1 MDLHK
6 IISLVPGVVY
16 QFCLRPDGSSCVPY
30 ASEAIREIYR
40 LNPEDVREDASRVF
54 AIVHPDDLEN
64 HLASI
69 QASAREMTPWQNE
82 YRLKFDDG
90 TVRWLYG
97 NALPQREADGSILW
111 HGFITDITER
121 KRIEDELKQTK
132 ERYDFA
138 TAIGKVGTWDWNPV
152 TGNLIWSDETFR
164 LLGLT
169 PGSAMPSYELFLSK
183 VHPDDRALLD
193 SAVQAAL
200 RDKKPYA
207 LDCRI
212 LAGNGEELACC
223 INGKVEFDA
232 KNQPIRMLGTI
243 HDITERKRLEQER
256 EQFRRFFLLSTDLM
270 CIADPFGCFK
280 QVNPAFTQLT
290 GFRESELVAKPFLDF
305 VLPEDRQ
312 RTAEEMKLQVVS
324 RPSMNF
330 ENRYVCKDGRIIFLS
345 WTAYFDKKDG
355 ITYATARDI
364 TEQKQAEEEL
374 RASEQKFMRLFMR
387 APIPLGVV
395 NKNGAIVYFNDQF
408 TEVFGYTTGD
418 VPTLKEWWQLAYP
431 DESYRQWVM
440 DSWDAA
446 VAKAAKEG
454 TVIESAEYKVT
465 CKSGAERIVMIG
477 GSSLEDDV
485 LATFIDV
492 TERKKAQAA
501 LQESEYRWK
510 FALEGAGDGLWDWN
524 VAEGTVFFSRRWKE
538 MLGFAEDEIGNSLDE
553 WEKRIHPDDK
563 VETLATVQAYLDG
576 KTSAYR
582 SEHRVSCKDGSWK
595 WILDRGMVVSRSED
609 GKPLRIIGTHTD
621 ITERK
626 LAEEQIHNLAF
637 YDTLTL
643 LPNRRMLNDRT
654 NQAMASSKR
663 SGRYCALL
671 FIDLDNFKPLNDT
684 YGHAVG
690 DLLLTEVA
698 RRISSCVREMD
709 TVARFGG
716 DEFVVMLSE
725 LDADKVESTAQA
737 GIVAEK
743 IRIILA
749 EPYVLKFQ
757 QEGNAE
763 TTIEHRCTASIG
775 VALFINH
782 EATPEEVLK
791 WADIAM
797 YQAKERGRNRV
808 HFYGS

>member
-54 AIVHPDDLEN
+54 AVVHPDDLEN

-69 QASAREMTPWQNE
+69 QASARDMTPWQNE
-82 YRLKFDDG
+82 YRLKFGDG

-121 KRIEDELKQTK
+121 KNIEDELKQAK
-132 ERYDFA
+132 ERYDYA
-138 TAIGKVGTWDWNPV
+138 TAIGKVGTWDWDPV
-152 TGNLIWSDETFR
+152 TGHLAWSDETFR

-169 PGSAMPSYELFLSK
+169 PGSVTPSYELFLGK
-183 VHPDDRALLD
+183 VHPDDWELLD
-193 SAVQAAL
+193 GAVQAAL
-200 RDKKPYA
+200 RDKKPYTI
-207 LDCRI
+207 DCRI
-212 LAGNGEELACC
+212 VSGKGEERACH
-223 INGKVEFDA
+223 ITGKVEFDA
-232 KNQPIRMLGTI
+232 KSQPVRMLGTI

-256 EQFRRFFLLSTDLM
+256 EQFRRFFQLSTDLM

-290 GFRESELVAKPFLDF
+290 GFNESELLARPFLDF

-312 RTAEEMKLQVVS
+312 RTADEMKLQVMA

-345 WTAYFDKKDG
+345 WTAYFDKNDG

-364 TEQKQAEEEL
+364 TERKQAEKEL

-387 APIPLGVV
+387 TPIPLGVV
-395 NKNGAIVYFNDQF
+395 NKNGAIVYFNDRF
-408 TEVFGYTTGD
+408 TEAFGYTTGD

-440 DSWDAA
+440 DSWSAA

-454 TVIESAEYKVT
+454 TVIEPAEYKVT
-465 CKSGAERIVMIG
+465 CKNGVERIVMIG
-477 GSSLEDDV
+477 GTSLEDDV
-485 LATFIDV
+485 LATFVDV

-524 VAEGTVFFSRRWKE
+524 VVDGTVFFSKRWKE

-553 WEKRIHPDDK
+553 WAKRIHPDDK
-563 VETLATVQAYLDG
+563 AETLATVQAYLDG
-576 KTSAYR
+576 RTPVYH

-595 WILDRGMVVSRSED
+595 WILDRGMVVSRSQD
-609 GKPLRIIGTHTD
+609 GKPLRMIGTHAD

-626 LAEEQIHNLAF
+626 NAEEQIHSLAF

-663 SGRYCALL
+663 SGRYCAML
-671 FIDLDNFKPLNDT
+671 FIDLDNFKPLNDR

-690 DLLLTEVA
+690 DLLLKEVA
-698 RRISSCVREMD
+698 HRISSCVREMD

-725 LDADKVESTAQA
+725 LDADKAESTAQA

-757 QEGNAE
+757 QEGDAE
-763 TTIEHRCTASIG
+763 TTIEHRCTSSIG
-775 VALFINH
+775 VALFIDH
-782 EATPEEVLK
+782 EASPEEVLK
-791 WADIAM
+791 WSDIAM
-797 YQAKERGRNRV
+797 YQAKEGGRNRV

>member
-1 MDLHK
+1 
-6 IISLVPGVVY
+6 
-16 QFCLRPDGSSCVPY
+16 
-30 ASEAIREIYR
+30 
-40 LNPEDVREDASRVF
+40 
-54 AIVHPDDLEN
+54 
-64 HLASI
+64 
-69 QASAREMTPWQNE
+69 
-82 YRLKFDDG
+82 
-90 TVRWLYG
+90 
-97 NALPQREADGSILW
+97 
-111 HGFITDITER
+111 
-121 KRIEDELKQTK
+121 
-132 ERYDFA
+132 
-138 TAIGKVGTWDWNPV
+138 
-152 TGNLIWSDETFR
+152 
-164 LLGLT
+164 
-169 PGSAMPSYELFLSK
+169 
-183 VHPDDRALLD
+183 
-193 SAVQAAL
+193 
-200 RDKKPYA
+200 
-207 LDCRI
+207 
-212 LAGNGEELACC
+212 
-223 INGKVEFDA
+223 
-232 KNQPIRMLGTI
+232 MLGTI

-256 EQFRRFFLLSTDLM
+256 EQFRRFFQLSTDLM

-290 GFRESELVAKPFLDF
+290 GFSESELVARPFLDF

-312 RTAEEMKLQVVS
+312 RTAVEMKLQVMA

-345 WTAYFDKKDG
+345 WTAYFDKDDG

-364 TEQKQAEEEL
+364 TERKQAEKEL

-387 APIPLGVV
+387 TPIPLGVV
-395 NKNGAIVYFNDQF
+395 NKNGAIVYFNDRF
-408 TEVFGYTTGD
+408 TEVFGYTAGD

-440 DSWDAA
+440 ESWSAA

-454 TVIESAEYKVT
+454 TVIEPAEYKVT
-465 CKSGAERIVMIG
+465 CKSGVERIVMIG
-477 GSSLEDDV
+477 GTSLEDDV
-485 LATFIDV
+485 LATFVDV

-510 FALEGAGDGLWDWN
+510 YALEGAGDGLWDWN
-524 VAEGTVFFSRRWKE
+524 VADGTVFFSKRWKE

-553 WEKRIHPDDK
+553 WAKRIHPDDK
-563 VETLATVQAYLDG
+563 AETLATVQAYLDG
-576 KTSAYR
+576 KTPAYH

-595 WILDRGMVVSRSED
+595 WILDRGMVVSRSQD
-609 GKPLRIIGTHTD
+609 GKPLRMIGTHAD

-626 LAEEQIHNLAF
+626 NAEEQIHSLAF
-637 YDTLTL
+637 YDALTL

-663 SGRYCALL
+663 SSRYCAML
-671 FIDLDNFKPLNDT
+671 FIDLDNFKPLNDR
-684 YGHAVG
+684 YGHAIG
-690 DLLLTEVA
+690 DLLLKEVA

-725 LDADKVESTAQA
+725 LDADKVESAAQA

-757 QEGNAE
+757 QEGHAE
-763 TTIEHRCTASIG
+763 TTIEHRCTSSIG

-797 YQAKERGRNRV
+797 YQAKEGGRNRV